1 MTHSG
6 IETLEV
12 DGVTVAVL
20 GIEHENLGGEKLTAA
35 SDLLLSLA
43 KSIDPPRLLLDL
55 SRTRFF
61 GSGMLGVILRV
72 WNRVSTRGVRWPC
85 AVLTASCD
93 VLKVTKVERLW
104 TLYDT
109 QDDGIKGLNEWAS
122 APLVS
127 RHRGLYQ
134 AAANLTTCTAAQE
147 SASV

>member
-1 MTHSG
+1 MAHSG

-12 DGVTVAVL
+12 DGVTIAVL
-20 GIEHENLGGEKLTAA
+20 GIEHENLNEEKLTAA

-61 GSGMLGVILRV
+61 GSGMLGVIFRV
-72 WNRVSTRGVRWPC
+72 WNRVSTRGGSMAMCC
-85 AVLTASCD
+85 AHGVVLD

-109 QDDGIKGLNEWAS
+109 QDDGIKGLNE
-122 APLVS
+122 
-127 RHRGLYQ
+127 
-134 AAANLTTCTAAQE
+134 
-147 SASV
+147 

>member
-72 WNRVSTRGVRWPC
+72 WNRVSTRGGSMAMCCAHGVVRRPESHQSR
-85 AVLTASCD
+85 ATVD
-93 VLKVTKVERLW
+93 VVRHS
-104 TLYDT
+104 
-109 QDDGIKGLNEWAS
+109 GRRIKGLNE
-122 APLVS
+122 
-127 RHRGLYQ
+127 
-134 AAANLTTCTAAQE
+134 
-147 SASV
+147 